1 MLSLEKNVLI
11 SFLLSGSLMD
21 IFYKCVYYFLRKK
34 KWWWKPLNLL
44 HFVVMLCLL
53 FIDRHLHLGKCRT
66 LSSIR
71 RSIYARCSWTNLDA
85 NWMVRTI
92 WPKESQFSTFT
103 NPEYTDS
110 KRIYAYITID
120 VPFVDL
126 LVMYMSTLWIN
137 GSVYMFH
144 LRVCAKCKYK

>member
-34 KWWWKPLNLL
+34 NDDENHWICCILL
-44 HFVVMLCLL
+44 SCLL
-53 FIDRHLHLGKCRT
+53 FIDRDLHLGKCRT